1 MNGVNLSPR
10 RRPIDY
16 YPPRYSIHGAGGL
29 PPFQPSHPG
38 RASTLSLRVR
48 KPVHA
53 AIASGGGSTL
63 NRFLPLIF
71 GAIFAALA
79 WPYPASTLLPQPG
92 LDPSWEAAL
101 AMAAHARLPFGTRV
115 VFAYGPLGFLTVW
128 PAYFRVTT
136 ALAFAFL
143 FLVSLAT
150 FASLIWLLGRSLP
163 KLLAVA
169 LAYFT
174 GTAILAALAVRYTG
188 IPELLLGLV
197 FAVVVAIMAQ
207 PTDDPALSAWLGI
220 ALGAA
225 AGFELL
231 IKPSVGV
238 SVTVVLLFAAAWF
251 WRKRRRFAAELAGG
265 ALPVLLI
272 GWFTT
277 GNGFDNLIAFV
288 RGTVEIVGGYSS
300 ALGREQPGRGFSYW
314 LAAVSA
320 IGIFSLCIWWSRRL
334 PGRRRAAVLVLTL
347 FVVWLLFKEAF
358 VRHDIFHDPVFYG
371 CLLPVF
377 AAFLADRRGIFR
389 TTGVMLLSGAMLCL
403 DLGGVPA
410 LVGRPD
416 VGWRNFADGFSVVAQ
431 SSQFASYQYA
441 ARGELQSQY
450 LVPVDMLTVMAG
462 QTVDVDPWEQT
473 VVWAYPQLRFDPL
486 PGLQDFTTYTSK
498 LDELDVRYLG
508 TRQAPRFILRQLPAA
523 FDNRDPAFEP
533 PATQVAI
540 DCRYRQVAASFEWQL
555 LERGPDR
562 CATPQ
567 LVSTARFRLG
577 QWIPVPN
584 VPAGHALLARFEL
597 PTGWWSRVRNF
608 FFKSPDYL
616 FSVNGGV
623 QSFRF
628 VPATATDL
636 HLLAP
641 SSTLGYAASFTPAP
655 VTSLEL
661 NVAGASSVGA
671 GGLVVRFY
679 SMAERAE

>member
-1 MNGVNLSPR
+1 
-10 RRPIDY
+10 
-16 YPPRYSIHGAGGL
+16 
-29 PPFQPSHPG
+29 
-38 RASTLSLRVR
+38 VR

-53 AIASGGGSTL
+53 AIVSAGRSTL

-79 WPYPASTLLPQPG
+79 WPYPVSTLLPQPG
-92 LDPSWEAAL
+92 FDPSWEAAL

-128 PAYFRVTT
+128 SAYFRVTT

-143 FLVSLAT
+143 FLVSLAL
-150 FASLIWLLGRSLP
+150 FATLIWLLGRSLP
-163 KLLAVA
+163 KVVAVA
-169 LAYFT
+169 LAYFA
-174 GTAILAALAVRYTG
+174 GTAILAALAGRFTG
-188 IPELLLGLV
+188 IPELILGLV
-197 FAVVVAIMAQ
+197 FAVVVGITTKSSA
-207 PTDDPALSAWLGI
+207 DRALSAWAAI

-238 SVTVVLLFAAAWF
+238 SVTVVLLFAAAWA
-251 WRKRRRFAAELAGG
+251 WPTRRQFAAELVGG
-265 ALPVLLI
+265 ALPVLLV
-272 GWFTT
+272 GWFAT
-277 GNGFDNLIAFV
+277 GNGLANLVAFV
-288 RGTVEIVGGYSS
+288 RGTAEIVGGYSS
-300 ALGREQPGRGFSYW
+300 ALGVEESGRGLSYW
-314 LAAVSA
+314 LAAASA
-320 IGIFSLCIWWSRRL
+320 IGVLGLCGWWSRRL
-334 PGRRRAAVLVLTL
+334 STGRRAAALLLTL

-358 VRHDIFHDPVFYG
+358 VRHDTFHDPVFFA
-371 CLLPVF
+371 CLPPVF
-377 AAFLADRRGIFR
+377 AAFLADRRSILR

-403 DLGGVPA
+403 DLGAVPA

-416 VGWRNFADGFSVVAQ
+416 IGWRNFADGFSVVAQ

-441 ARGELQSQY
+441 ARANLQSQY
-450 LVPVDMLTVMAG
+450 LVPADMLTVMAG

-508 TRQAPRFILRQLPAA
+508 TTQAPRFILRQVPAA

-540 DCRYRQVAASFEWQL
+540 DCRYRQIAASSMWQL

-567 LVSTARFRLG
+567 LISTVHSRLG

-584 VPAGHALLARFEL
+584 LPAGHALLGRFEL
-597 PTGWWSRVRNF
+597 PPGWWSRVRAF
-608 FFKSPDYL
+608 FFKSPVYV

-628 VPATATDL
+628 VPGTATDL
-636 HLLAP
+636 HLIAP
-641 SSTLGYAASFTPAP
+641 PSTLGDAARFTPEP
-655 VTSLEL
+655 VTSFEL

-671 GGLVVRFY
+671 GALVVRFY